1 MKKILTAIGNPMLNH
16 KIKNIENYELLN
28 EDIKID
34 EELLEWIEKTQEV
47 DILFLCSNIIHNYKV
62 DEFIQ
67 IIRKIQ
73 ENIFIIFFKEENV
86 ESNLKEDDNLKIY
99 NSFDF
104 DLETLEKILQKV
116 IQKNIRKNTSKII
129 SVSGVSGVGKSTFS
143 TFLAKSV
150 ENQSTKI
157 LLIDFDIEENQ
168 IRTLLK
174 IKKQPNNVEQIKNM
188 IIHVNKN
195 LDVLS
200 HLDLIFPKKYQIDFF
215 KIQEIFNILKKEYN
229 LIIIDTSSKLENE
242 YTKRI
247 FYNSD
252 EIIFLLEPNILGV
265 KKSKNMLEVLENDWR
280 IQNSKLKL
288 ILNKTNIYQISDTII
303 EELFPNIKLLGRM
316 KYNDAYNLMIN
327 KNVDKKEI
335 KKEYEKMYKKICQI
349 K

>member
-16 KIKNIENYELLN
+16 KIKNTENYEVLS

-47 DILFLCSNIIHNYKV
+47 DILFLCSHIIRNYKI

-73 ENIFIIFFKEENV
+73 EDILIIFFEGENI
-86 ESNLKEDDNLKIY
+86 ESSVKEDEHLKIY
-99 NSFDF
+99 NSLDL
-104 DLETLEKILQKV
+104 DLEILEKILQKV
-116 IQKNIRKNTSKII
+116 IQKNIRKYTSKTI
-129 SVSGVSGVGKSTFS
+129 SISGVSGVGKSTFS

-150 ENQSTKI
+150 ENQSIKT
-157 LLIDFDIEENQ
+157 LLIDFDLEESQ

-174 IKKQPNNVEQIKNM
+174 IKKQPQSMETLKDMV
-188 IIHVNKN
+188 IHINKN
-195 LDVLS
+195 LDVLT
-200 HLDLIFPKKYQIDFF
+200 HLDFIYPQDHPIDFL
-215 KIQEIFNILKKEYN
+215 KIQEIFHIFKQEYN

-265 KKSKNMLEVLENDWR
+265 KKSKNMLEVLENDWK
-280 IQNSKLKL
+280 IDFSKIKL
-288 ILNKTNIYQISDTII
+288 ILNKANIYQISNTII
-303 EELFPNIKLLGRM
+303 EELFPDIKLLGRM

-335 KKEYEKMYKKICQI
+335 KREYEKMYKRIC
-349 K
+349 